1 MLILYNVVGIGSI
14 IKIIKMQDIEI
25 KGTFENL
32 GYLTLLIIKID
43 VMIEN
48 INAK

>member
-1 MLILYNVVGIGSI
+1 MLYNVVGIGSI
-14 IKIIKMQDIEI
+14 IKIINMQDIEI
-25 KGTFENL
+25 NGIFENL

-43 VMIEN
+43 TIIDN